1 MITLK
6 RGDTFSFSTNLTDNI
21 GNILTGITSNL
32 KCQIRDSMDRLVSEM
47 TIEETDTPGE
57 YIFKVDDTIN
67 FPIQILYFDIEYID
81 QDITVSSETFEIEV
95 VKDVTHND

>member
-6 RGDTFSFSTNLTDNI
+6 RGDTFSFSTNLTDNL

-32 KCQIRDSMDRLVSEM
+32 RCQIRDISDKLISEM
-47 TIEETDTPGE
+47 IIEETDTNGE
-57 YIFKVDDTIN
+57 YIFKVDDTNN
-67 FPIQILYFDIEYID
+67 FPIQNLYFDIEYID
-81 QDITVSSETFEIEV
+81 QDITISSETFEIEV